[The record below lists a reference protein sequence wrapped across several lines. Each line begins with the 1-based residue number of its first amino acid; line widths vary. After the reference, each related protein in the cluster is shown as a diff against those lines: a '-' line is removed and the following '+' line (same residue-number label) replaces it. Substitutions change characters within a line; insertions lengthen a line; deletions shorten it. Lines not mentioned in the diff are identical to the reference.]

1 MSYLLDTNMV
11 IALTKG
17 NRQVIRNLRFY
28 PINDIFISS
37 ITVFELYFGA
47 YNGDFVHKNIQ
58 EINDLGFKI
67 LDFDST
73 DGHIAGR
80 FRAEL
85 ARIGKTIGAYD
96 VLIAGQA
103 VNRNLT
109 LITDNVG
116 ELSRIAELK
125 LENWLR

>member
-28 PINDIFISS
+28 PVHDIFISS

-47 YNGDFVHKNIQ
+47 YNGEFIQKNAQ
-58 EINDLGFKI
+58 EINKLGFQV

-73 DGHIAGR
+73 DGHVAGR

-85 ARIGKTIGAYD
+85 ARIGTPIGAYD

-103 VNRNLT
+103 VNRDLV
-109 LITDNVG
+109 LVTDNVS
-116 ELSRIAELK
+116 EFSQIAELK
-125 LENWLR
+125 YENWLR